1 MQYVTG
7 EVHLQL
13 GSLFYLKTDAVS
25 ALAFLVSFLELVE
38 SGKHD

>member
-7 EVHLQL
+7 EVHLQS
-13 GSLFYLKTDAVS
+13 GSLFYLNTDAVS
-25 ALAFLVSFLELVE
+25 ALTFLVSFLELVE